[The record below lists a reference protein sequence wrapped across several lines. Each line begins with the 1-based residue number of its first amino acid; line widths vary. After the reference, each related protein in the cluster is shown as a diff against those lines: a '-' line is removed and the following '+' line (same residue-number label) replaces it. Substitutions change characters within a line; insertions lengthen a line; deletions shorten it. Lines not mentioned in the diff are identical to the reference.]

1 MTSSSPRPPTNR
13 DTVTRP
19 QAPEALFVGRPNIG
33 DREMFDQL
41 VRDIFERRWFTN
53 YGQLVQE
60 LEARLADYLGVRH
73 CVVVCNATVG
83 MQLVCHALELTGE
96 VIVPAFTFVATPH
109 AAQWERLRIVFAEP
123 RRDNHLIDPE
133 KIEALITPQTSAIFG
148 VHVWGQPCD
157 TLAIE
162 AIAKRHGL
170 RVMYDAAHAFACR
183 HRGQMIGNFGDCEVF
198 SFHATKFFNT
208 FEGGAITTNDDAL
221 AQKIRLMT
229 NFGFAKLDHVVH
241 LGTNAKMTEVCAAM
255 GLSCLA
261 RLDEFLAVYQSNYR
275 LYQARLADIPG
286 LRLLDYDS
294 QEGTNWQYIVVEVD
308 ERACGSTRDEIVAQ
322 LREENIL
329 ARRYF
334 HPGCHR
340 MEPYRT
346 LYPEQL
352 DRLPIT
358 DELCRTVMCL
368 PTGTA
373 VSERDIDRVG
383 DSIRRCF
390 RHGAV

>member
-1 MTSSSPRPPTNR
+1 MSTP
-13 DTVTRP
+13 VK
-19 QAPEALFVGRPNIG
+19 QLEALFVGRPNIG
-33 DREMFDQL
+33 DRELFDQL
-41 VRDIFERRWFTN
+41 VREIFERRWFTN

-60 LEARLADYLGVRH
+60 LETRLAEFLGVRN
-73 CVVVCNATVG
+73 CIVVCNATVG
-83 MQLVCHALELTGE
+83 MQLVCHALDLTGE

-109 AAQWERLRIVFAEP
+109 AAQWERLRIVFADA

-157 TLAIE
+157 TAAIE
-162 AIAKRHGL
+162 SIAQRHGL
-170 RVMYDAAHAFACR
+170 KVMYDAAHALACR
-183 HRGQMIGNFGDCEVF
+183 HRGKMIGNFGDCEVF

-255 GLSCLA
+255 GLACLA
-261 RLDEFLAVYQSNYR
+261 RIDDFLTVYQSNYELYRR
-275 LYQARLADIPG
+275 LLADFPG
-286 LRLLDYDS
+286 LKMLHYESL
-294 QEGTNWQYIVVEVD
+294 EGTNWQYIVVEVD
-308 ERACGSTRDEIVAQ
+308 SEACGLSRDAIVNG
-322 LREENIL
+322 LREANIL

-358 DELCRTVMCL
+358 DELCSKVMCL

-373 VSERDIDRVG
+373 VSAADIHRVC
-383 DSIRRCF
+383 DTIRRILAT
-390 RHGAV
+390 RG

>member
-1 MTSSSPRPPTNR
+1 VAKAISSVSPP
-13 DTVTRP
+13 
-19 QAPEALFVGRPNIG
+19 LLHVGRPNIG
-33 DREMFDQL
+33 DRDMFDQF

-60 LEARLADYLGVRH
+60 LEARLADFLGVRN
-73 CVVVCNATVG
+73 CIVVCNATVG

-123 RRDNHLIDPE
+123 RRDNHLIDPD
-133 KIEALITPQTSAIFG
+133 KIEALVTPQTSAIFG

-157 TLAIE
+157 TQAIE
-162 AIAKRHGL
+162 SIAQRHRL
-170 RVMYDAAHAFACR
+170 RVMYDAAHAFGCR
-183 HRGQMIGNFGDCEVF
+183 HRGKMIGNFGDCEVF
-198 SFHATKFFNT
+198 SFHSTKFFNT

-229 NFGFAKLDHVVH
+229 NFGFAKLDHVIH
-241 LGTNAKMTEVCAAM
+241 LGTNAKMTEICAAM

-261 RLDEFLAVYQSNYR
+261 RLDDFLAVYKSNYEQYR
-275 LYQARLADIPG
+275 EAIADIRG
-286 LRLLDYDS
+286 LSMLDYD
-294 QEGTNWQYIVVEVD
+294 QLEGTNWQYIVVEVD
-308 ERACGSTRDEIVAQ
+308 EDICGISRDAIVNG
-322 LREENIL
+322 LRELNIW

-358 DELCRTVMCL
+358 DELCSKVMCL

-373 VSERDIDRVG
+373 VSAEDIQRVC
-383 DSIRRCF
+383 DTIRRF
-390 RHGAV
+390 LATRG